1 MRERRWKG
9 SERWKEKEWR
19 AMGKSRGLRGKDG
32 GRKGAC
38 LVRSKRGKIRDEKAC
53 LGWRKYS
60 RGLEAQGPSQKS
72 CSTHWCHW
80 VHPLAFMLQK
90 SVRVCVLS
98 TCFQAQLLY
107 SSPLWLLLGAFRYV
121 FLFAVTW
128 INSTGCIDWSW
139 TAPCPAQQ
147 LTVSGYAENP
157 FPVICFGSQPLALPL

>member
-1 MRERRWKG
+1 
-9 SERWKEKEWR
+9 
-19 AMGKSRGLRGKDG
+19 MGKRRGLRGKDG

-80 VHPLAFMLQK
+80 VHHWLSCYK
-90 SVRVCVLS
+90 RVCECVFCLRVLKCSCS
-98 TCFQAQLLY
+98 TAPPCGCYLELLDK
-107 SSPLWLLLGAFRYV
+107 
-121 FLFAVTW
+121 FLFTVSW